1 MSIEFFREY
10 GAGMLEQGMTLSY
23 IAHYFGNNVYKWFNE
38 EYVFT
43 VKKEEK

>member
-1 MSIEFFREY
+1 MDIEFFREY
-10 GAGMLEQGMTLSY
+10 GKGMLEQGMTLSY